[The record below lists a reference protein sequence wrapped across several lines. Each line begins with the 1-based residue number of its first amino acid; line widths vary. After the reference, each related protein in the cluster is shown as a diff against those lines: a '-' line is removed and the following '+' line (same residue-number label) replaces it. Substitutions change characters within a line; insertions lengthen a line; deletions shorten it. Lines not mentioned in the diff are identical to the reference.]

1 MLAGQFSFDLYI
13 SILRKISFCLCR
25 SFLCWSK
32 ESQGMT
38 KPGMPILK
46 GADKGPMGLE
56 GRGGGCG
63 VEREI
68 KARTKERLG
77 QREREQW
84 LRRLNG

>member
-1 MLAGQFSFDLYI
+1 
-13 SILRKISFCLCR
+13 
-25 SFLCWSK
+25 
-32 ESQGMT
+32 MT

-68 KARTKERLG
+68 KAWTKERLG